1 MPLKMEEC
9 QMKKLI
15 YFLLLLTLISFT
27 ACTRPPQNE
36 EPLAPPAVSETEVTL
51 YYANRAY
58 VETGDENLEK
68 LIPIKRTL
76 RTENENLHM
85 SILNELKKAP
95 DNNDMVTELFPEI
108 TFTGVEIKNNVAH
121 IDISSE
127 NLNGGSLQ
135 EFFLMSQIIYTF
147 TELEGID
154 KVQFLV
160 DGKIKESLMGH
171 FPSDKPLGRNEM

>member
-1 MPLKMEEC
+1 
-9 QMKKLI
+9 MKRLI
-15 YFLLLLTLISFT
+15 YFSLLLTLISFT

-36 EPLAPPAVSETEVTL
+36 ELPAPPAINETEVTL

-58 VETGDENLEK
+58 AETGDENLEK

-76 RTENENLHM
+76 RTEDENLHM

-95 DNNDMVTELFPEI
+95 DDNDIATELFPQI
-108 TFTGVEIKNNVAH
+108 TFIGVEIENNIAN

-135 EFFLMSQIIYTF
+135 EFFLISQIVYTF

-160 DGKIKESLMGH
+160 DGKIRESLMGH
-171 FPSDKPLGRNEM
+171 FSSTKPIGRNEI